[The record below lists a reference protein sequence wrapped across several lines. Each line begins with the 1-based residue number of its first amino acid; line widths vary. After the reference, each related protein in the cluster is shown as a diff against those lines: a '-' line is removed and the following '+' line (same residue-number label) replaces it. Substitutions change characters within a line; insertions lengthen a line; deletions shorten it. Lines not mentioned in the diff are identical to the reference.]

1 MISSLRNGVSGI
13 DTYAKAI
20 DVQSNDISNVNT
32 IGHKKSDIRFEDL
45 MYDGNNINKGHGVR
59 VQSINKNFSQGDIK
73 STGVSY
79 DVAIK
84 GDGFFVVVDPIDNQ
98 SFYTRAGNF
107 KMGPNGY
114 LLTSDNLQVQSIV
127 ASPVKTVGT
136 TGISKFDD
144 TFSEFVLSKNLETNE
159 SLISIN
165 TKVSDYAK
173 SASNFGLSGNNLK
186 SKYSLISDIEAG
198 IKDYKQKLDVY
209 ASNTL
214 AASVPSKSQ
223 VSEISFDTVK
233 INLQAS
239 GDFISVNINNNVI
252 RQEFKIDADNTMKLF
267 SDKLSALLNVDSKV
281 EANGKI
287 TISSTIPGQEIKIS
301 GASVNNL
308 LVNTNTLVKAEV
320 GSGKAL
326 FDSAQVAL
334 QELVQRAGGKFLQ
347 MENSI
352 LSANEK
358 NLNMSNLNLKLDKL
372 DISDYSF
379 PKLEITNG
387 NIYLKDG
394 DNKFLVGKIANVSF
408 SNNTGLTAV
417 GNNNYTQTKTSGNA
431 IYSGDTSQ
439 IIGNSLELSTSNLGE
454 NLTELLVLQKAFEAN
469 SKIITTSD
477 EFLKTAINLKR

>member
-1 MISSLRNGVSGI
+1 MISSLWNGVSGI

>member
-1 MISSLRNGVSGI
+1 MISSLWNGVSGI

-209 ASNTL
+209 ASNTS
-214 AASVPSKSQ
+214 AASIPSKSQ

>member
-1 MISSLRNGVSGI
+1 MIASLWNGVSGI

-32 IGHKKSDIRFEDL
+32 IGHKKSNIRFEDL
-45 MYDGNNINKGHGVR
+45 MYDGNSINKGHGVR

-79 DVAIK
+79 DLAIK

-136 TGISKFDD
+136 AGINKFDD
-144 TFSEFVLSKNLETNE
+144 TLSEFVLSKNLETKE

-173 SASNFGLSGNNLK
+173 SARNFGISGNNLK
-186 SKYSLISDIEAG
+186 SKYSLVSDIEEG

-209 ASNTL
+209 ASNTS
-214 AASVPSKSQ
+214 AASIPSKSQ
-223 VSEISFDTVK
+223 VSEISFDTAK

-252 RQEFKIDADNTMKLF
+252 RQEFKLDADNTMKLF

-352 LSANEK
+352 LAINEK

-417 GNNNYTQTKTSGNA
+417 GNNNFTQTKISGNA
-431 IYSGDTSQ
+431 IHSGDTSQ
-439 IIGNSLELSTSNLGE
+439 IISNSLELSTSNLGE

>member
-1 MISSLRNGVSGI
+1 M
-13 DTYAKAI
+13 
-20 DVQSNDISNVNT
+20 
-32 IGHKKSDIRFEDL
+32 
-45 MYDGNNINKGHGVR
+45 
-59 VQSINKNFSQGDIK
+59 
-73 STGVSY
+73 
-79 DVAIK
+79 
-84 GDGFFVVVDPIDNQ
+84 
-98 SFYTRAGNF
+98 
-107 KMGPNGY
+107 
-114 LLTSDNLQVQSIV
+114 
-127 ASPVKTVGT
+127 
-136 TGISKFDD
+136 
-144 TFSEFVLSKNLETNE
+144 
-159 SLISIN
+159 
-165 TKVSDYAK
+165 
-173 SASNFGLSGNNLK
+173 
-186 SKYSLISDIEAG
+186 
-198 IKDYKQKLDVY
+198 
-209 ASNTL
+209 
-214 AASVPSKSQ
+214 
-223 VSEISFDTVK
+223 
-233 INLQAS
+233 QAS

-252 RQEFKIDADNTMKLF
+252 RQEFKLDADNTMKLF

-308 LVNTNTLVKAEV
+308 SVNTNTLVKAEI

-352 LSANEK
+352 LSVNEK

-417 GNNNYTQTKTSGNA
+417 GNNNFTQTKISGNA
-431 IYSGDTSQ
+431 IHSGDTSQ
-439 IIGNSLELSTSNLGE
+439 IISNSLELSTSNLGE